1 MLDVGPDAHDHAQ
14 EASVPPS
21 DPRRQ
26 EAPAAHEEHPG
37 HLRHEHPRWSVG
49 RVAFLAISAICIYL
63 FAPSIAEVFSAY
75 DRLGDV
81 EPIWLLPAVLC
92 ALGSF
97 ACVWLVQAIA
107 LGTRD
112 WFSVVTTQLAGN
124 AFNRITPGGGATG
137 TALQANMLADAG
149 FGVAY
154 AATALTVQSV
164 LSTAAIVALPVF
176 ALPFV
181 LFGTQVPDG
190 LLQAFWIGIPVF
202 LLMVA
207 IGIAL
212 FVADRPLLF
221 LGRVI
226 AWVRC
231 KLKRGASMD
240 RTLGARLLESRDR
253 IRREIG
259 PRWEVALGASLARW
273 LFEYGVLV
281 CTLCGLSA
289 NPNPALVLLAFVVA
303 SVLGLLPFT
312 PGGLGFV
319 EAGLAATLA
328 VAGIS
333 TGDALVATLVYRML
347 TFWLPIPL
355 GGVAAYVFRRRHPH
369 QVPAGAA
376 PATPS

>member
-1 MLDVGPDAHDHAQ
+1 MLDAGH
-14 EASVPPS
+14 PP
-21 DPRRQ
+21 
-26 EAPAAHEEHPG
+26 G
-37 HLRHEHPRWSVG
+37 GRHEHANWTVG
-49 RVAFLAISAICIYL
+49 RVAFLAISVICLYL
-63 FAPSIAEVFSAY
+63 FAPSIADVFSAY
-75 DRLGDV
+75 DRLGEV
-81 EPIWLLPAVLC
+81 QPLFLIPATLC
-92 ALGSF
+92 AIASF

-149 FGVAY
+149 FGVAH
-154 AATALTVQSV
+154 AATALTLQSV
-164 LSTAAIVALPVF
+164 LSTAAVVALPVF
-176 ALPFV
+176 ALPFIV
-181 LFGTQVPDG
+181 AGTQVPAG

-207 IGIAL
+207 IGTAL
-212 FVADRPLLF
+212 FVADAPLRGLA
-221 LGRVI
+221 RAVT
-226 AWVRC
+226 WVRC
-231 KLKRGASMD
+231 KLR
-240 RTLGARLLESRDR
+240 RTPVDGDLGERLLEGRDR

-259 PRWEVALGASLARW
+259 PQWPLALGVSIARW

-281 CTLCGLSA
+281 LTLCGLSA
-289 NPNPALVLLAFVVA
+289 DPDPALVLLAFVAA

-333 TGDALVATLVYRML
+333 TGDALVATLVYRLL
-347 TFWLPIPL
+347 TFWLPIPI
-355 GGVAAYVFRRRHPH
+355 GGLAAWWFRRRHPRH
-369 QVPAGAA
+369 SH
-376 PATPS
+376 ATAVAE

>member
-1 MLDVGPDAHDHAQ
+1 
-14 EASVPPS
+14 
-21 DPRRQ
+21 
-26 EAPAAHEEHPG
+26 
-37 HLRHEHPRWSVG
+37 
-49 RVAFLAISAICIYL
+49 
-63 FAPSIAEVFSAY
+63 
-75 DRLGDV
+75 
-81 EPIWLLPAVLC
+81 
-92 ALGSF
+92 
-97 ACVWLVQAIA
+97 
-107 LGTRD
+107 
-112 WFSVVTTQLAGN
+112 
-124 AFNRITPGGGATG
+124 
-137 TALQANMLADAG
+137 
-149 FGVAY
+149 
-154 AATALTVQSV
+154 
-164 LSTAAIVALPVF
+164 
-176 ALPFV
+176 
-181 LFGTQVPDG
+181 
-190 LLQAFWIGIPVF
+190 
-202 LLMVA
+202 
-207 IGIAL
+207 
-212 FVADRPLLF
+212 
-221 LGRVI
+221 
-226 AWVRC
+226 
-231 KLKRGASMD
+231 MD
-240 RTLGARLLESRDR
+240 RTLGTRLLESRDR

-289 NPNPALVLLAFVVA
+289 NPNPTLVLLAFVVA